1 MPGSRPQ
8 RILFFM
14 LHAGYIRYYRPTL
27 EILADRGHSLHL
39 AFTRIEKDPG
49 DARLAHELAD
59 RYPNISVGEAP
70 LRPRSDGWRPVAGL
84 TRSLMDLGR
93 YVHPRYAD
101 SPALRARMAR
111 KLTEHV
117 TRARTIDP
125 LSARLTLRT
134 IRSISSRSSARLSRD
149 IVGSLGA
156 VERAIPTTGRVDT
169 FLAAQRPDAVLVTPV
184 VEFASTQ
191 VEYVKSALRAGIP
204 VAVCVASWDNL
215 TGKGLIRVIPDR
227 VFVWNEIQVREAV
240 EMHGVPRG
248 RVVATG
254 SPKFDEWFE
263 RSPRTSPAEFAATIG
278 IDPDRPFVLYA
289 CSSAF
294 IAPDEVSFVRR
305 WLTALRDRDEPSLRG
320 LGAVIRPH
328 PQNAEQWSGADLTD
342 FGNVSVWPPSGI
354 QPDAGEARADF
365 YDSLAHSAAVVGINT
380 SVLVEA
386 AIAGKSVLAPLSAEF
401 AGTQCGT
408 LHFRYL
414 LYENGGFLHVA
425 ETLGRHFEQLAG
437 VIERGDEDAEQTRGF
452 VEMFVRP
459 RGLDRPAAPVLADE
473 VETLAAGAAAPAR
486 PSVSAYGLR
495 ALLLPVALAASV
507 IGRASQRLR
516 RRPPPVAL
524 D

>member
-1 MPGSRPQ
+1 MPSSGRL

-14 LHAGYIRYYRPTL
+14 LHAGYIRYYRPAI
-27 EILADRGHSLHL
+27 EILADRGHSVHI

-59 RYPNISVGEAP
+59 RHPNVTIGEAP
-70 LRPRSDGWRPVAGL
+70 LRRRSDGWRPVAGL
-84 TRSLMDLGR
+84 TRSLVDLGR
-93 YVHPRYAD
+93 YVHPRYAE

-117 TRARTIDP
+117 SRSRTIDP
-125 LSARLTLRT
+125 FSARLTLRT
-134 IRSISSRSSARLSRD
+134 IRSISSRSSERLSRD

-156 VERAIPTTGRVDT
+156 VERAIPTARQVDAY
-169 FLAAQRPDAVLVTPV
+169 LEAQRPDVVLVTPV

-191 VEYVKSALRAGIP
+191 VEYVKSARRAGIP

-215 TGKGLIRVIPDR
+215 TGKGLIRVTPDR
-227 VFVWNEIQVREAV
+227 VFVWNDIQAGEAA
-240 EMHGVPRG
+240 EMHAVPRD

-263 RSPRTSPAEFAATIG
+263 RSPRTTRPEFAAAVG

-305 WLTALRDRDEPSLRG
+305 WLAALRGRDEPNLRT
-320 LGAVIRPH
+320 LGVVVRPH
-328 PQNAEQWSGADLTD
+328 PQNAGQWSGVDLGE
-342 FGNVSVWPPSGI
+342 FENVRVWPAGGV
-354 QPDAGEARADF
+354 QPDAGEARDGF
-365 YDSLAHSAAVVGINT
+365 FDSLSHSAAVVGINT
-380 SVLVEA
+380 SVLIEA
-386 AIAGKSVLAPLSAEF
+386 AIAGKSVLAPLAAEF
-401 AGTQCGT
+401 AGTQGGT

-414 LYENGGFLHVA
+414 LYENGGILHVG
-425 ETLGRHFEQLAG
+425 ETLDGHFDQLAG
-437 VIERGDEDAEQTRGF
+437 VLARGDDDVEQTRRF

-473 VETLAAGAAAPAR
+473 VERLAAKTASPQR
-486 PSVSAYGLR
+486 PSAGAYVLR
-495 ALLLPVALAASV
+495 VLLWPLVLAATV
-507 IGRASQRLR
+507 IGRASRRLR
-516 RRPPPVAL
+516 RRPEPVEV

>member
-59 RYPNISVGEAP
+59 RYANISVGEAP
-70 LRPRSDGWRPVAGL
+70 LRQRSDRWRPVAGL

-125 LSARLTLRT
+125 LSAQLTLRV
-134 IRSISSRSSARLSRD
+134 IGSISSRSSETLSRK
-149 IVGSLGA
+149 IVRSLGA
-156 VERAIPTTGRVDT
+156 VERAIPTSAQVDAY
-169 FLAAQRPDAVLVTPV
+169 LAGQQPNVVLVTPV

-191 VEYVKSALRAGIP
+191 VEYVKSARRAGIP

-215 TGKGLIRVIPDR
+215 TGKGLIRVTPDR
-227 VFVWNEIQVREAV
+227 VFVWNEIQAREAI
-240 EMHGVPRG
+240 EMHGMPRD

-263 RSPRTSPAEFAATIG
+263 RTPRTTPAEFATAVG
-278 IDPDRPFVLYA
+278 IDPARPFVLYA
-289 CSSAF
+289 CSSTF

-328 PQNAEQWSGADLTD
+328 PQNAQQWSGVDLSD
-342 FGNVSVWPPSGI
+342 FGNVSVWPPRGV

-386 AIAGKSVLAPLSAEF
+386 AIVGKSVLAPLSAEF
-401 AGTQCGT
+401 AGTQRGT

-414 LYENGGFLHVA
+414 LYENGGFLHVG
-425 ETLGRHFEQLAG
+425 ETLDRHFQQLAG
-437 VIERGDEDAEQTRGF
+437 VLEQGNEQAAQTRRL

-473 VETLAAGAAAPAR
+473 VERLGAR
-486 PSVSAYGLR
+486 PGRPVKPSAGDYWLR
-495 ALLLPVALAASV
+495 VLLFPLALAASV
-507 IGRASQRLR
+507 IVRASVRLR
-516 RRPPPVAL
+516 HQPPPVEV